1 LGFSSTQL
9 PLLLNELANPAN
21 PKNGVVC
28 GKNGVVDRNIVADV
42 FFGKAEPGVTPKF
55 TTADKGIYNSLARRA
70 GINFNNLGSKTL
82 PEAYPKGF
90 DVIINGRTI
99 RVFPLPRR

>member
-70 GINFNNLGSKTL
+70 GINWEHPTL
-82 PEAYPKGF
+82 AKALNQEEL
-90 DVIINGRTI
+90 RE
-99 RVFPLPRR
+99 PLR

>member
-1 LGFSSTQL
+1 MIGLSIQL
-9 PLLLNELANPAN
+9 CTDYP
-21 PKNGVVC
+21 
-28 GKNGVVDRNIVADV
+28 
-42 FFGKAEPGVTPKF
+42 
-55 TTADKGIYNSLARRA
+55 SLSRKSYIPQSFCQS
-70 GINFNNLGSKTL
+70 GMLPINFNNLGSKTL